1 MKANIKNLSLSELA
15 ESLKELGF
23 EGYRARQVKKWLY
36 QKDVSFFDEMTNLG
50 KEYRRILSEH
60 FTIPTLT
67 IREVQQSMDGT
78 RKYLIAL
85 PDERAIEAVMIPTES
100 RNTLCLST
108 QVGCAMGCRFC
119 YTGTMGLTRNLSIFE
134 ILEQVAVVRRD
145 LNNSP
150 QPHAMPAWRGP
161 LKISHKGTTSLRGGE
176 GELRKRLTNLVFM
189 GMVEPLVN
197 TKNLYPALDILI
209 DPEAF
214 GFSRHHVTV
223 STVGIAPEIEKFG
236 DKTPVKLAVSLHA
249 TTDEVR
255 GQMMPINKKF
265 SLTELFTS
273 LKKMSLPKRNR
284 ITFEY
289 VLLHGVN
296 DSLEDARRL
305 TKILSSVPAK
315 INLLLFN
322 EFPGA
327 PYKRPPDEWVLK
339 FQKILLD
346 KGYVAVIRKS
356 RGRDILGAC
365 GQLAIE
371 KNAA

>member
-1 MKANIKNLSLSELA
+1 MKTNIKNLSLSDLGER
-15 ESLKELGF
+15 LKALGF

-36 QKDVSFFDEMTNLG
+36 QKDVSSFDEMTNLG

-60 FTIPTLT
+60 FSIPSMSVH
-67 IREVQQSMDGT
+67 EVHQSIDGT
-78 RKYLIAL
+78 RKYLIEL
-85 PDERAIEAVMIPTES
+85 PDGKSIESVMIPTES
-100 RNTLCLST
+100 RNTLCIST
-108 QVGCAMGCRFC
+108 QVGCAMGCKFC
-119 YTGTMGLTRNLSIFE
+119 YTGTMGLARNLTIFE

-145 LNNSP
+145 LDNSP
-150 QPHAMPAWRGP
+150 QPQ
-161 LKISHKGTTSLRGGE
+161 
-176 GELRKRLTNLVFM
+176 RLTNLVFM
-189 GMVEPLVN
+189 GMGEPLVN
-197 TKNLYPALDILI
+197 TKSLYPALEILI
-209 DPEAF
+209 DPECF

-265 SLTELFTS
+265 SLTKLFES

-296 DSLEDARRL
+296 DSLDDARRL
-305 TKILSSVPAK
+305 AKLLSQVPAK

-371 KNAA
+371 KSAA